1 MLPFCYAVTLSGSS
15 VVGDD
20 DIFILLISHLSGG
33 ISLQFKLDEEKKKDG
48 CSVRSSQHGRVIILY
63 SFTETRAKA
72 VLKVEIL
79 SQHNW
84 VCQQRGYLIMV
95 KIILL
100 HAQQI
105 AFSWV
110 WVFCGIENKMFV
122 CLFIYFLK
130 VKARQYSRRKLPT
143 HLSLAESREYCE

>member
-1 MLPFCYAVTLSGSS
+1 MLLLQLLTLGNAAILLRSHAFRKQLSS
-15 VVGDD
+15 VTTT
-20 DIFILLISHLSGG
+20 FLYYLSLTSAEAFHYNLNLMRG
-33 ISLQFKLDEEKKKDG
+33 KKKDG
-48 CSVRSSQHGRVIILY
+48 CSVRSRQHGRVIILY

-84 VCQQRGYLIMV
+84 VCRQRGYLIMV

-122 CLFIYFLK
+122 YLFF
-130 VKARQYSRRKLPT
+130 
-143 HLSLAESREYCE
+143 ES